1 MLSEIGRT
9 YIAGLLSPTSFIGL
23 ILIVGVVLLWK
34 GRVRVA
40 KLALTVAAVCFVIST
55 LAPLKY
61 SLYSGLEES
70 YSPVPN
76 DYKFVVVLGG
86 KIYPH
91 DHQPVSSQITPSLL
105 SRLSHAI
112 ALVKKKPDA
121 TLVLTGN
128 GAESKTEAEV
138 MEAFALEMGVEKNKI
153 FVEKKSM
160 NTQDHPLYLKSLL
173 QGKKFVIVTSAY
185 HMKRAVGLFRAQG
198 LEGYPSPTDYQNKH
212 PLGASS
218 FVMRGENLAALD
230 RVVTEFYSTVFQ
242 KMKSLL

>member
-23 ILIVGVVLLWK
+23 LLVIGVVMLWK
-34 GRVRVA
+34 GRVRLA
-40 KLALTVAAVCFVIST
+40 KYSLTIAAICFVICS

-61 SLYSGLEES
+61 SLYSGLEEP
-70 YSPVPN
+70 YSLVPN

-91 DHQPVSSQITPSLL
+91 DHQPISSQITPSLL

-112 ALVKKKPDA
+112 ALVKKNPDA

-128 GAESKTEAEV
+128 GAELKTEAEV

-173 QGKKFVIVTSAY
+173 QGQKFVIVTSAY
-185 HMKRAVGLFRAQG
+185 HMKRAMHLFRAQG
-198 LEGYPSPTDYQNKH
+198 LEGYASPTDFQNKH

-218 FVMRGENLAALD
+218 LIMRGENLAALD
-230 RVVTEFYSTVFQ
+230 RVVTEFYSTIFQ
-242 KMKSLL
+242 KIKSLL

>member
-23 ILIVGVVLLWK
+23 ILIIGVVLLWK
-34 GRVRVA
+34 GRVRLA
-40 KLALTVAAVCFVIST
+40 KFALTTATVAFVICS

-61 SLYSGLEES
+61 SLYSGLEVP
-70 YSPVPN
+70 YSLVPN
-76 DYKFVVVLGG
+76 DYKYVVVLGG
-86 KIYPH
+86 KIYAH
-91 DHQPVSSQITPSLL
+91 EHQPVSSQITPSLL

-138 MEAFALEMGVEKNKI
+138 MESFALEMGVDKDKI

-173 QGKKFVIVTSAY
+173 QGQKFVIVTSAY
-185 HMKRAVGLFRAQG
+185 HMKRAVSLFKAQG
-198 LEGYPSPTDYQNKH
+198 LEGYPSSTDYQNKH

-218 FVMRGENLAALD
+218 FIMRGENLSALD
-230 RVVTEFYSTVFQ
+230 RVVTEFYSTIWQ
-242 KMKSLL
+242 KIKSL